1 MQSFALS
8 WVLLFIGGYLVIYFL
23 ADFIIDNLKNLSES
37 FSISPIVLGLLILG
51 VDLEESIVS
60 LVAAANGLPYLSL
73 GNIIGNTVIAIG
85 IAFGLPALYL
95 KAKMN
100 QLPRFYYIEMV
111 VASFLVFCSM
121 ILTSYLFIFGI
132 ISLVLFVFHI
142 IYTIRIQRAFKRSPQ
157 DIDSDEFVPD
167 RALNANDDENNT
179 RGSHLLIKLLI
190 ALIVLFVAAEV
201 LVTSAE
207 ELVVLT
213 GLNES
218 FFGLVIM
225 AAVTNVEEFWL
236 IVKSIQKDQTAIGVS
251 AQVGKIIWN
260 TTLIYGL
267 SSLLIF
273 QFASQMVMILSS
285 TILFLAV
292 ILLSVNL
299 SQNRMS
305 RIAGL
310 CYLSILLIFL
320 VFNSLFI
327 Y

>member
-1 MQSFALS
+1 MQPFTVA
-8 WVLLFIGGYLVIYFL
+8 WVLIFVGGYLVIYFL

-37 FSISPIVLGLLILG
+37 FRISPIVLGLLILG

-100 QLPRFYYIEMV
+100 QLPRFYYIEMIA
-111 VASFLVFCSM
+111 ASSLILCSM
-121 ILTSYLFIFGI
+121 ILTSYLFLFGI
-132 ISLVLFVFHI
+132 VSLVLFIFHI
-142 IYTIRIQRAFKRSPQ
+142 VYTIRIQRDFKRSSQ
-157 DIDSDEFVPD
+157 NLGHDEFTSD
-167 RALNANDDENNT
+167 NALRRDDAEKNT
-179 RGSHLLIKLLI
+179 KRSYLVFKLLI
-190 ALIVLFVAAEV
+190 ALIILSIAAEI
-201 LVTSAE
+201 LVISAE
-207 ELVVLT
+207 QLVVLT

-218 FFGLVIM
+218 FFGLIIM

-236 IVKSIQKDQTAIGVS
+236 IVKSIQKGQTAIGVS

-260 TTLIYGL
+260 TTLIFGL

-273 QFASQMVMILSS
+273 QFPSQMVMILSS
-285 TILFLAV
+285 IILFFAV
-292 ILLSVNL
+292 IVLTVNL
-299 SQNRMS
+299 TQNRMS
-305 RIAGL
+305 KVAGIG
-310 CYLSILLIFL
+310 YLSILLVFL
-320 VFNSLFI
+320 LLNFLFI

>member
-1 MQSFALS
+1 M
-8 WVLLFIGGYLVIYFL
+8 
-23 ADFIIDNLKNLSES
+23 
-37 FSISPIVLGLLILG
+37 
-51 VDLEESIVS
+51 
-60 LVAAANGLPYLSL
+60 
-73 GNIIGNTVIAIG
+73 
-85 IAFGLPALYL
+85 
-95 KAKMN
+95 
-100 QLPRFYYIEMV
+100 
-111 VASFLVFCSM
+111 
-121 ILTSYLFIFGI
+121 
-132 ISLVLFVFHI
+132 
-142 IYTIRIQRAFKRSPQ
+142 
-157 DIDSDEFVPD
+157 
-167 RALNANDDENNT
+167 
-179 RGSHLLIKLLI
+179 
-190 ALIVLFVAAEV
+190 
-201 LVTSAE
+201 
-207 ELVVLT
+207 
-213 GLNES
+213 
-218 FFGLVIM
+218 IM